1 MLFENLLLYV
11 FVGKLFF
18 VGCSKRKEAGLALC
32 DKKIQSG
39 SVVALGRLPHAAF
52 AKFIFTKFVLYKFFN
67 TVLCFFVLLF

>member
-1 MLFENLLLYV
+1 MPF
-11 FVGKLFF
+11 
-18 VGCSKRKEAGLALC
+18 AT
-32 DKKIQSG
+32 KKFQSG